1 MWHESDFDFFC
12 LALSGCSIIMTP
24 TGAEEYYTAYRSVPG
39 AQVQNAVPYEA
50 PVLIQTENLE
60 EYRRRLLAKRYSEVG
75 ASNYNDGYSKRDV
88 RGFTRQAEK
97 VGAQIVV
104 VEITP
109 TGIQHYSSTDH
120 YGESTISS
128 EMRYDYR
135 ALYFIKDD
143 RPYNL
148 GVRFRGIDVSDR
160 PRVGTNTGAFV
171 ATVFEGSP
179 AFYAN
184 ILEGDVVVEIDETK
198 VLTPDDAAKKILDIY
213 NQDSS
218 VRRYT
223 IKLLR
228 AGVEKQVVIHR

>member
-1 MWHESDFDFFC
+1 MRVISIICC
-12 LALSGCSIIMTP
+12 LVLSGCSILITP
-24 TGAEEYYTAYRSVPG
+24 TGAEEYYTAYRVASG
-39 AQVQNAVPYEA
+39 AKAQDSAPYEE

-60 EYRRRLLAKRYSEVG
+60 EYRRRLLAKRYLEIG
-75 ASNYNDGYSKRDV
+75 ASNYNHGYSKRDV
-88 RGFTRQAEK
+88 RGFVKQAEK
-97 VGAQIVV
+97 VGAQVVV

-120 YGESTISS
+120 NGESKISS

-148 GVRFRGIDVSDR
+148 GVRFRSIDVSDR

-184 ILEGDVVVEIDETK
+184 ILEGDVVVEIDSTK
-198 VLTPDDAAKKILDIY
+198 VLTPDDAVNKILDIY
-213 NQDSS
+213 NQNSS
-218 VRRYT
+218 VRSYT

-228 AGVEKQVVIHR
+228 AGAEKQVVINR